1 MISKKEIEEATEKF
15 AENKSSAEV
24 FRNTHMRDFKSGIAF
39 AESKLKDIA
48 IEFGRFAY
56 DHYED
61 SYLSFEELFELF
73 LKKRNEK

>member
-1 MISKKEIEEATEKF
+1 MINKEEIEKAAREYNKKTDEANNEWVAEDFVAGIIF
-15 AENKSSAEV
+15 AK
-24 FRNTHMRDFKSGIAF
+24 
-39 AESKLKDIA
+39 SKLKEIA

-73 LKKRNEK
+73 LKKRNENNK